1 MSAWIP
7 KEDPKRQ
14 VPNSDT
20 INGNEPQGKGMIS
33 FCTGDLVVAR
43 LPTTVWDQDLEQSL
57 STLTPDDVVLVVKE
71 SDSAGWTK
79 VITTDGVQGY
89 IHENN
94 LSVPKLAKVV

>member
-1 MSAWIP
+1 
-7 KEDPKRQ
+7 
-14 VPNSDT
+14 
-20 INGNEPQGKGMIS
+20 MIS

-43 LPTTVWDQDLEQSL
+43 RATAVWDQDLEQLL
-57 STLTPDDVVLVVKE
+57 STLLTGDVVLVIKE

-94 LSVPKLAKVV
+94 LSAPKLAKVV

>member
-1 MSAWIP
+1 
-7 KEDPKRQ
+7 
-14 VPNSDT
+14 
-20 INGNEPQGKGMIS
+20 MIS